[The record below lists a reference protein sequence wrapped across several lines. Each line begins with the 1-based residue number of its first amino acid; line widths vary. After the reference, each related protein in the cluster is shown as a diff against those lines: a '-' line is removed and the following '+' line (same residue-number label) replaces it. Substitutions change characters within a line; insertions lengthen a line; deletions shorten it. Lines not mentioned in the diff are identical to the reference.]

1 MYLQKKKVKQS
12 CNFNLLFPDFK
23 APRVNDAKI
32 HLLVIYATLISFVPY
47 ISSYSTSLLLLSLPY
62 IWEMMEIQLKVAS
75 KLRIQVRLDRL
86 G

>member
-1 MYLQKKKVKQS
+1 MLFNQGYSFIEIILYLQINKVKQS
-12 CNFNLLFPDFK
+12 RNFNLLLLDFK

-62 IWEMMEIQLKVAS
+62 G
-75 KLRIQVRLDRL
+75 R
-86 G
+86 